1 MVTTKIRRN
10 SAIELLRIV
19 AMLIIIVNHFS
30 VHGLFHVIDRAV
42 PEIVLNNIY
51 SYQILFTKFVDW
63 GGH

>member
-1 MVTTKIRRN
+1 
-10 SAIELLRIV
+10 
-19 AMLIIIVNHFS
+19 MLIIIADHFS
-30 VHGLFHVIDRAV
+30 LHGLFHFIDRAV

>member
-19 AMLIIIVNHFS
+19 AMLIIIVHHFS
-30 VHGLFHVIDRAV
+30 VHGLFHAMDRAV
-42 PEIVLNNIY
+42 PGIVLNNIY

-63 GGH
+63 GGD